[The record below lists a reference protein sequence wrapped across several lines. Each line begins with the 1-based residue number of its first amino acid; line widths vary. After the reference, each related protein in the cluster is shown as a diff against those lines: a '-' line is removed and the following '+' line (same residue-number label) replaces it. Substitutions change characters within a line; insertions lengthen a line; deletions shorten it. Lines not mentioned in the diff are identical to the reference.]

1 VVFPDFDWTSPN
13 LAKFWKGALTSFY
26 DMLGTVA
33 DGLWTDM
40 NEVASFCDG
49 SCGTG
54 ANLRWVA
61 V

>member
-1 VVFPDFDWTSPN
+1 
-13 LAKFWKGALTSFY
+13 LTSFD